1 MNVKVFTTS
10 WCLPCANAKRFLNEK
25 NIEFEEINIETEGMS
40 REDLEKITGG
50 RTVPQIVIDDTPIGG
65 YKDLIVLDSEGKL
78 PG

>member
-1 MNVKVFTTS
+1 MNVKVYTTH
-10 WCLPCANAKRFLNEK
+10 WCPYCAHTKRFLNEK
-25 NIEFEEINIETEGMS
+25 NIEFEEINIVTEGMT

-65 YKDLIVLDSEGKL
+65 YKDLITLDSGGKF

>member
-1 MNVKVFTTS
+1 MEIKIYSTN
-10 WCLPCANAKRFLNEK
+10 WCPYCANAKRFLNEK
-25 NIEFEEINIETEGMS
+25 NIEFDEINIETEGMS

-65 YKDLIVLDSEGKL
+65 YKDLIALDSEGKF

>member
-1 MNVKVFTTS
+1 MNVKIYSTNL
-10 WCLPCANAKRFLNEK
+10 CPYCANTKRFLNEK
-25 NIEFEEINIETEGMS
+25 NIEFEEINIVTEGMT

-65 YKDLIVLDSEGKL
+65 YKDLITLDSEGKF

>member
-1 MNVKVFTTS
+1 MEIKIYSTN
-10 WCLPCANAKRFLNEK
+10 WCPYCANTKRFLNEK
-25 NIEFEEINIETEGMS
+25 NIEFEEINIVTEGMT

-65 YKDLIVLDSEGKL
+65 YKDLITLDSEGKF

>member
-1 MNVKVFTTS
+1 MNVKVYTTH
-10 WCLPCANAKRFLNEK
+10 WCPYCPNAKRFLNEK
-25 NIEFEEINIETEGMS
+25 NIEFEEINIEKEGMN

-65 YKDLIVLDSEGKL
+65 YKDIIALDSEGKL